1 MHMHRLTKK
10 ANDPLRAHA
19 ARFFLVRVAPL
30 ALQQLV
36 FLHGHASPADPVVPV
51 S

>member
-1 MHMHRLTKK
+1 MHMHGFTEK
-10 ANDPLRAHA
+10 ADDPFRAHP
-19 ARFFLVRVAPL
+19 ARFFLVWVAPL

-36 FLHGHASPADPVVPV
+36 FLHGHASPANPVIPI